1 MCGNYLNS
9 LLAANLEPGSPPRVR
24 ELPNFLA
31 VKGQQKR
38 ITPACA
44 GITLETRASLPAVRG
59 SPPRV
64 RELLEKAAE
73 EYDLFGITPACAGIT
88 KEIISHTAL
97 SQDHPRVCGNYLNAA
112 STVSMDLGSPPR
124 VRELR
129 QSRFF

>member
-88 KEIISHTAL
+88 LVGVQWPIAKG
-97 SQDHPRVCGNYLNAA
+97 DHPRGCGNYTACLF
-112 STVSMDLGSPPR
+112 SGRL
-124 VRELR
+124 L
-129 QSRFF
+129 